1 MTLTPYLHFSFP
13 KRHPNPSRTPA
24 QAFKHFA
31 KRFWRSLPRE
41 RRGEDAACAISGFR
55 DCLRAPNSTGFECG
69 GRAED
74 QFRDTEVVSGEVLF
88 ELVFAGY
95 DVVGIDRCFFEV
107 FVRIWSFW

>member
-1 MTLTPYLHFSFP
+1 MTLTSCLHFSFP
-13 KRHPNPSRTPA
+13 KRHRKPISNTRADIQTFS
-24 QAFKHFA
+24 

-69 GRAED
+69 GRVED
-74 QFRDTEVVSGEVLF
+74 QFQDTEVASGEVLF

-95 DVVGIDRCFFEV
+95 DVMGIDRCFFEV